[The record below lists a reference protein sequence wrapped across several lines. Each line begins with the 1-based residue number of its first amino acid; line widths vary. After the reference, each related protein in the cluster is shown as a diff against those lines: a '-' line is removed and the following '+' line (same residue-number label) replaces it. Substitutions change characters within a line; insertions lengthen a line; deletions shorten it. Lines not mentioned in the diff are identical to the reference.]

1 MSHTFVLATL
11 NHEEVKFS
19 EDGGSIQFKSSH
31 QLFWNLLEEHS
42 GSPTE
47 TVEIDVDVWTC
58 SAFLDS
64 GDNNALKTN
73 PDSLQCTFKISS
85 KRALKNKPVV
95 VKLPFS
101 LDKRYRKTRKV
112 QEHGPQ
118 RKKKKSLKNMG
129 KFKKPQAKRMTLAL
143 LSLAQVQVIRNPTV
157 PLLKRS
163 KTLWTW
169 LKLRRNRPFPCP
181 MW

>member
-73 PDSLQCTFKISS
+73 PDSLQCTFKNFQQESFKEQAGGCEIALLFGQAIS
-85 KRALKNKPVV
+85 KDQEGARTWATEKK
-95 VKLPFS
+95 KEI
-101 LDKRYRKTRKV
+101 TEEHGEV
-112 QEHGPQ
+112 QETT
-118 RKKKKSLKNMG
+118 S
-129 KFKKPQAKRMTLAL
+129 
-143 LSLAQVQVIRNPTV
+143 
-157 PLLKRS
+157 
-163 KTLWTW
+163 
-169 LKLRRNRPFPCP
+169 
-181 MW
+181 